1 MAIVKANYVKSGKG
15 EKERAKATVRYIQHR
30 RGLDNQT
37 ITRTLFGR
45 EGEMDRQHAYRII
58 DEAGKGSLFY
68 RFIISPDPKREDRNH
83 DLDMRDITTQTI
95 QALEDLI
102 GRQEPIAWI
111 AATHADHA
119 PHLHSHVIAVVPKRL
134 YKADLEYLR
143 YQATKASLEQRRIL
157 DLQHYRERER
167 PYPLQRYN
175 NPSRPLSFFRKRY
188 RGATRGFSKPFTR
201 LQTGSYLKPQLH
213 TCTCTRCFAMHL
225 HSIRDPVHKCT
236 SCGLI
241 LHRQQQLRII
251 KPIRERQY
259 YKGAAWEL

>member
-1 MAIVKANYVKSGKG
+1 MAIVKANYVQRGAG
-15 EKERAKATVRYIQHR
+15 EKGRAKATIRYNQHR
-30 RGLDNQT
+30 RGQDEQT

-45 EGEMDRQHAYRII
+45 EGELDRKEAYRII
-58 DEAGKGSLFY
+58 DEAGKGSIFY
-68 RFIISPDPKREDRNH
+68 RFIISPDPRREDRNH

-102 GRQEPIAWI
+102 GRQEPIEWI

-143 YQATKASLEQRRIL
+143 HQATKASLEQRRIL
-157 DLQHYRERER
+157 DLARSRERER
-167 PYPLQRYN
+167 PYPLQRLYR
-175 NPSRPLSFFRKRY
+175 PSRKFYSFQKRSI
-188 RGATRGFSKPFTR
+188 GSTRERSSSPRHT
-201 LQTGSYLKPQLH
+201 TGSYIKPHLRA
-213 TCTCTRCFAMHL
+213 CTCPRCFSMHI
-225 HSIRDPVHKCT
+225 HSIRDPVHQCT

-251 KPIRERQY
+251 KPAREHK
-259 YKGAAWEL
+259 YKGAAWER